1 MLEPYDFDAALNAVP
16 ALTLCLYNRYTVPA
30 LGREIMQLLGGLR
43 TSTLFNYLLFRL
55 VMFSFFKCKKTFV
68 FDRIRSRNQ
77 IEVNPDPQ
85 PCIFGLFIF
94 LG

>member
-16 ALTLCLYNRYTVPA
+16 AVTLCLYNRYTVPA

-55 VMFSFFKCKKTFV
+55 VMFSF
-68 FDRIRSRNQ
+68 
-77 IEVNPDPQ
+77 
-85 PCIFGLFIF
+85 
-94 LG
+94 